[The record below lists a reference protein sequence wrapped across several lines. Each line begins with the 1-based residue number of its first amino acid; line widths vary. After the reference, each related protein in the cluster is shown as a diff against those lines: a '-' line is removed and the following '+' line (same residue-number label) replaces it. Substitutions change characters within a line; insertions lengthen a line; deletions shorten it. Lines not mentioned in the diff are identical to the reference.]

1 MCLFCEQGNFIV
13 KSQSHK
19 IKNCSLSMSSH
30 KQSSTHQQI
39 FIDFLCFYKRN
50 RQCDNFIWFI
60 HHRLGL
66 SLSPFSS
73 TIFLYKVPDLIFM
86 VTRVSRNEICNIIKW
101 NSWLPV
107 KDINARIALCG
118 YVIEWLNLLKVVIL
132 SRMVVLILKAN
143 FWLLR
148 L

>member
-1 MCLFCEQGNFIV
+1 MSKFFVLRNVYKNYLLHNRISYWLVRITIFIYVILSPQWNISITMTETLSQAFCILFILLINPNTCFLVFANDWMCLFCEQRNFIV

-19 IKNCSLSMSSH
+19 IKNRSLSMSSH

-66 SLSPFSS
+66 SL
-73 TIFLYKVPDLIFM
+73 
-86 VTRVSRNEICNIIKW
+86 
-101 NSWLPV
+101 
-107 KDINARIALCG
+107 
-118 YVIEWLNLLKVVIL
+118 
-132 SRMVVLILKAN
+132 
-143 FWLLR
+143 
-148 L
+148 